1 MNANTQ
7 STSDA
12 TNSAMMR
19 ARQARADALAA
30 AANTAK
36 RRAQHSAT
44 RPANEPERVAKCAIE
59 PIGQEHS
66 RNRTIPNPLVLR
78 GLAIS

>member
-30 AANTAK
+30 AAKTAK
-36 RRAQHSAT
+36 RRAQHAAT
-44 RPANEPERVAKCAIE
+44 RPAAEPRKLAKCAIK
-59 PIGQEHS
+59 PIGDQNS
-66 RNRTIPNPLVLR
+66 RNRTTTNPLILR